1 MWFLDSFF
9 PHRKRKRKRERE
21 REKRRVGKVN
31 ALLKARREEERE
43 RERKKKKN
51 DSLRL
56 VGSVAFGNRAR
67 EIGATD
73 RDRDELFLRYTFS
86 PRCCYVLGR
95 RVLYT

>member
-1 MWFLDSFF
+1 VVFGFIFS

-43 RERKKKKN
+43 REKKKN

-86 PRCCYVLGR
+86 PRCCYILGR